1 MRTKV
6 MTDFPFEDCTECNLM
21 EADMDIEKLYGEDD
35 CIIQEIVVF
44 CRKGKACRRIWEK
57 FEAKKKEAEQSGADK

>member
-21 EADMDIEKLYGEDD
+21 EADMDIEKIYSDD
-35 CIIQEIVVF
+35 GCILNEITVF
-44 CRKGKACRRIWEK
+44 CRRGEACRRIWGKIRGEK
-57 FEAKKKEAEQSGADK
+57 EGGKTGCS